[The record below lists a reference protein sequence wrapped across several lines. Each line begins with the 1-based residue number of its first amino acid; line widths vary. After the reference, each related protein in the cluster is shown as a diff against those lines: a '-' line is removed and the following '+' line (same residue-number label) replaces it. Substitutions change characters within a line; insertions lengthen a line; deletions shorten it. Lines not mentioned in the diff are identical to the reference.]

1 MEMEK
6 KVKGNRVFLIGAAK
20 CGTTTVD
27 QMLRQHPQ
35 VFMSPIKEPNYFSTD
50 IDPSKFRPLYKE
62 QSLHDLEAYFKE
74 SPLPELHLDF
84 VREAGQ
90 YEQLFAGANGAAW
103 LGESS
108 TSYLVSEEAPHNI
121 ASTFPDAKYIVCLR
135 NPVHRLISHLK
146 MALQGGNV
154 SEVSDEMIEVDWSRP
169 DAAWG
174 VSEMFLE
181 LGLYGQQLERW
192 FEHVPKE
199 HFHVVFFE
207 DLIENQQ
214 KVFEDLCAFLNVS
227 IFALES
233 TVHAN
238 ASGVPR
244 FPKLNAYLKGS
255 KRVKGLKDK
264 MPEKWVN
271 RIKAQWHDDS
281 AEIDIDETRWRAF
294 YKEDVEK
301 LESLLGRSLEHWK

>member
-1 MEMEK
+1 MA
-6 KVKGNRVFLIGAAK
+6 NRVFLIGAAK

-35 VFMSPIKEPNYFSTD
+35 VYMSPIKEPNFFSTD
-50 IDPSKFRPLYKE
+50 IDPGKFSPLYKE
-62 QSLHDLEAYFKE
+62 QSLNDLDAYFQQD
-74 SPLPELHLDF
+74 PLPTLHLDF
-84 VREAGQ
+84 VRSEQQ
-90 YEQLFAGANGAAW
+90 YEHLFKGANGSAW

-108 TSYLVSEEAPHNI
+108 TSYLLSKEAPRKI
-121 ASTFPDAKYIVCLR
+121 SEAFPEAKFIVCLR
-135 NPVHRLISHLK
+135 NPVHRLISHIK
-146 MALQGGNV
+146 MALQGGNIT
-154 SEVSDEMIEVDWSRP
+154 EVSDELIEVDWKRP

-181 LGLYGQQLERW
+181 LGLYGEQLERW
-192 FEHVPKE
+192 FKHVPRE
-199 HFHVVFFE
+199 QFHIVFFE

-214 KVFEDLCAFLNVS
+214 KVYEDLCAFLNVS

-255 KRVKGLKDK
+255 KRVKGIKDR

-271 RIKAQWHDDS
+271 KLKSQWNDDS
-281 AEIDIDETRWRAF
+281 ADLDIDKTRWRVF
-294 YKEDVEK
+294 YKEDIEK
-301 LESLLGRSLEHWK
+301 LELLLKISLEHWK